1 MCIAPDGGRR
11 LAGPETAALKAAPH
25 GIQPAGL
32 AKPAALPQKPPNQ
45 RHPKSDAAPFCMTA
59 DVEAFMADFDL
70 GKIRNIGI
78 TAHIDAGK
86 TTTTERILYYTGV
99 SHRIGEVHDGNTTTD
114 YMDQERERGITITSA
129 AVTCEWKDH
138 RINIIDTPGH
148 IDFNIEVNR
157 SLRVLDGA
165 IFIIEGVAGVQP
177 QSETNWRLADRYN
190 VPRIIFINKLDRTGA
205 DFFRAFATL
214 KEKLDIVALPLQ
226 LPIGI
231 EDSFLGV
238 IDLVEMK
245 AIIWEGGELGAK
257 FHDEEIPEAMKE
269 QAAEYRQNLLDTA
282 LSVDNEAMEE
292 YFDKGDVSVETLK
305 RCIKAGAISG
315 AFRPVLC
322 GTAFK
327 NKGVQPLLDAVLDYL
342 PSPVDVPGIRVAPE
356 EGQDD
361 DPNARR
367 IKADPNAP
375 FAGLAFKIINDKY
388 GTLTFVRVYAGTL
401 KSSDT
406 VMNTT
411 KGHKERIGR
420 MFQMHADKRA
430 EIKEVHAGDIAAFVG
445 LKDTG
450 TGDTLASSDDPVVL
464 ERMAFPVPVIDISV
478 EPKTKEGVEKM
489 TLGLQKLAGE
499 DPSLRLKTDQ
509 ETGQTILS
517 GMGEL
522 HLEIIIDR
530 LKREYGV
537 DANIGAPQVA
547 YRETIS
553 KSHTETYTHKK
564 QSGGSGQYAEVKIV
578 FEPQERNEGV
588 LFENKV
594 VGGTVPKEYIPAV
607 EKGIRNQADTGVL
620 AGFPTVDFKYTLV
633 DGKYHDV
640 DSSALAFEI
649 AAKACFREGMKK
661 AGPIILEPI
670 MDVEITTPQD
680 HVGDVVGDLNR
691 RRGQIQNQESSGS
704 TVIVRAHVPLKEM
717 FGYIS
722 HLRSMTKG
730 RASFTMQFHHYD
742 PVPRNIADE
751 IMTKSA

>member
-1 MCIAPDGGRR
+1 M
-11 LAGPETAALKAAPH
+11 
-25 GIQPAGL
+25 
-32 AKPAALPQKPPNQ
+32 
-45 RHPKSDAAPFCMTA
+45 SD
-59 DVEAFMADFDL
+59 L
-70 GKIRNIGI
+70 SKIRNIGI

-99 SHRIGEVHDGNTTTD
+99 SHKIGEVHEGNTTTD
-114 YMDQERERGITITSA
+114 YMEQERERGITITSA

-205 DFFRAFATL
+205 DFYRAFDTL

-226 LPIGI
+226 LPIGV
-231 EDSFLGV
+231 EDGFLGV
-238 IDLVEMK
+238 VDLVEMK

-257 FHDEEIPEAMKE
+257 FHDEEIPEDMKE
-269 QAAEYRQNLLDTA
+269 KAAEARQLLLDTA
-282 LSVDNEAMEE
+282 LATDDEAMEM
-292 YFDKGDVSVETLK
+292 YFEKGDVDVATLK
-305 RCIKAGAISG
+305 RAIKKGTISG
-315 AFRPVLC
+315 EFRPVLC

-327 NKGVQPLLDAVLDYL
+327 NKGVQPLLDGVLDYL
-342 PSPVDVPGIRVAPE
+342 PAPIDVEGIRVAPPE
-356 EGQDD
+356 DADGVIDEKALPVIPV
-361 DPNARR
+361 DPDG
-367 IKADPNAP
+367 K

-388 GTLTFVRVYAGTL
+388 GTLTFVRVYRGVL
-401 KSSDT
+401 KSGDQ

-411 KGHKERIGR
+411 KGHKERVGR

-430 EIKEVHAGDIAAFVG
+430 EVKEVHAGDIAAFVG

-450 TGDTLASSDDPVVL
+450 TGDTLADAADPVVL

-478 EPKTKEGVEKM
+478 EPKTKDAVEKM
-489 TLGLQKLAGE
+489 TLALQKLAGE

-530 LKREYGV
+530 LRREYGV

-553 KSHTETYTHKK
+553 KAHVETYTHKK
-564 QSGGSGQYAEVKIV
+564 QSGGSGQYAEVKIEFAPV
-578 FEPQERNEGV
+578 ERNAGIS
-588 LFENKV
+588 FENKV

-607 EKGIRNQADTGVL
+607 EKGIEVQATTGVL
-620 AGFPTVDFKYTLV
+620 AGFPTVDFKYTLL

-649 AAKACFREGMKK
+649 AAKACFREGMKR
-661 AGPIILEPI
+661 ASPVILEPI
-670 MDVEITTPQD
+670 MDVEVTTPQD

-691 RRGQIQNQESSGS
+691 RRGQIQNQESAGS
-704 TVIVRAHVPLKEM
+704 TVTVRAQVPLKEM

-751 IMTKSA
+751 IMSKSA

>member
-1 MCIAPDGGRR
+1 M
-11 LAGPETAALKAAPH
+11 
-25 GIQPAGL
+25 
-32 AKPAALPQKPPNQ
+32 
-45 RHPKSDAAPFCMTA
+45 SDTPL
-59 DVEAFMADFDL
+59 D
-70 GKIRNIGI
+70 KIRNIGI

-86 TTTTERILYYTGV
+86 TTTTERILYYTGE
-99 SHRIGEVHDGNTTTD
+99 SHKIGEVHDGNTTTD
-114 YMDQERERGITITSA
+114 YMEQERERGITITSA
-129 AVTCEWKDH
+129 AVTCEWNGT

-205 DFFRAFATL
+205 DFFRAFDTL

-226 LPIGI
+226 LPIGE
-231 EDSFLGV
+231 EDKFLGV
-238 IDLVEMK
+238 VDLVEMK

-257 FHDEEIPEAMKE
+257 YHYEPIPEELTAKS
-269 QAAEYRQNLLDTA
+269 AEYRQILLDTA
-282 LSVDNEAMEE
+282 VSVDEKAMEE
-292 YFDKGDVSVETLK
+292 YFENGDVTVATLK
-305 RCIKAGAISG
+305 ACIKKGTISG
-315 AFRPVLC
+315 EFRPVLC

-327 NKGVQPLLDAVLDYL
+327 NKGVQPLLDAVVDYL
-342 PSPVDVPGIRVAPE
+342 PSPIDVPGIAVALD
-356 EGQDD
+356 EGVDETLHPD
-361 DPNARR
+361 RRR
-367 IKADPNAP
+367 IKADPKAP
-375 FAGLAFKIINDKY
+375 FASLAFKIINDKY

-401 KSSDT
+401 KSGDT

-411 KGHKERIGR
+411 KGHRERIGR

-430 EIKEVHAGDIAAFVG
+430 EIKEVIAGDIAAFVG

-450 TGDTLASSDDPVVL
+450 TGDTLASAADPVVL

-478 EPKTKEGVEKM
+478 EPRTKEAVEKM

-499 DPSLRLKTDQ
+499 DPSLRLRTDQ

-530 LKREYGV
+530 LRREYGV
-537 DANIGAPQVA
+537 DCEIGAPQVA

-553 KSHTETYTHKK
+553 KPHTEIYTHKK
-564 QSGGSGQYAEVKIV
+564 QTGGSGQYAEVKIV
-578 FEPQERNEGV
+578 FEPMDRNGGV
-588 LFENKV
+588 VFENKV
-594 VGGTVPKEYIPAV
+594 VGGSIPKEYIPAV
-607 EKGIRNQADTGVL
+607 EKGIRVQADTGVL
-620 AGFPTVDFKYTLV
+620 AGFPTVDFKYTLI

-661 AGPIILEPI
+661 ASPIILEPI
-670 MDVEITTPQD
+670 MDVEVTTPQD

-691 RRGQIQNQESSGS
+691 RRGQIQNQDSSGS
-704 TVIVRAHVPLKEM
+704 TIIVRALVPLKEM

-751 IMTKSA
+751 IMAKSA

>member
-1 MCIAPDGGRR
+1 VSVTPLDR
-11 LAGPETAALKAAPH
+11 
-25 GIQPAGL
+25 
-32 AKPAALPQKPPNQ
+32 
-45 RHPKSDAAPFCMTA
+45 
-59 DVEAFMADFDL
+59 
-70 GKIRNIGI
+70 IRNIGI

-205 DFFRAFATL
+205 DFYRAFDTL
-214 KEKLDIVALPLQ
+214 LEKLDIVALPLQ
-226 LPIGI
+226 LPIGV
-231 EDSFLGV
+231 EDQFLGV
-238 IDLVEMK
+238 VDLVEMK

-257 FHDEEIPEAMKE
+257 YHYEDIPADM
-269 QAAEYRQNLLDTA
+269 ADLVTTHRQTLLDTA
-282 LSVDNEAMEE
+282 LSVDEQAMEE
-292 YFDKGDVSVETLK
+292 YFDKGDVSIETMK
-305 RCIKAGAISG
+305 RCIKRGTIDG
-315 AFRPVLC
+315 TFRPVLC

-327 NKGVQPLLDAVLDYL
+327 NKGVQPLLDAVIDYL
-342 PSPVDVPGIRVAPE
+342 PSPVDVPGIAVAVE
-356 EGQDD
+356 EGDD
-361 DPNARR
+361 EHDIANRRR
-367 IKADPNAP
+367 IPANPKAP

-401 KSSDT
+401 KSGDM

-411 KGHKERIGR
+411 KGHRERIGR

-430 EIKEVHAGDIAAFVG
+430 EIKEVEAGDIAAFVG

-450 TGDTLASSDDPVVL
+450 TGDTLASNDDPVIL

-478 EPKTKEGVEKM
+478 EPRTKEAVEKM

-499 DPSLRLKTDQ
+499 DPSLRLRTDQ

-530 LKREYGV
+530 LRREYGV
-537 DANIGAPQVA
+537 DCNIGAPQVA

-553 KSHTETYTHKK
+553 KAHTETYTHKK
-564 QSGGSGQYAEVKIV
+564 QSGGSGQYAEVKII
-578 FEPQERNEGV
+578 FEPLERNTGV
-588 LFENKV
+588 VFENKV
-594 VGGTVPKEYIPAV
+594 VGGSVPREYIPAV
-607 EKGIRNQADTGVL
+607 EKGIKVQADTGVL

-649 AAKACFREGMKK
+649 AAKACFRDGMKL

-670 MDVEITTPQD
+670 MDVEVTTPQD

-742 PVPRNIADE
+742 PVPRNVADE
-751 IMTKSA
+751 IMKKSA

>member
-1 MCIAPDGGRR
+1 MTSTAP
-11 LAGPETAALKAAPH
+11 L
-25 GIQPAGL
+25 GL
-32 AKPAALPQKPPNQ
+32 
-45 RHPKSDAAPFCMTA
+45 
-59 DVEAFMADFDL
+59 
-70 GKIRNIGI
+70 IRNIGI

-99 SHRIGEVHDGNTTTD
+99 SHKIGEVHDGNTTTD
-114 YMDQERERGITITSA
+114 YMEQERERGITITSA
-129 AVTCEWKDH
+129 AVTCEWKSH

-205 DFFRAFATL
+205 DFFRAFDTL

-231 EDSFLGV
+231 EENFIGV
-238 IDLVEMK
+238 VDLVEMK
-245 AIIWEGGELGAK
+245 AIIWEGGELGAA
-257 FHDEEIPEAMKE
+257 FHDAPIPEDLAEK
-269 QAAEYRQNLLDTA
+269 AAEYREALLDTA
-282 LSVDNEAMEE
+282 LSVDTVAMEE
-292 YFDKGDVSVETLK
+292 YFEKGDVSVETLK
-305 RCIKAGAISG
+305 RCIKQGAISG

-342 PSPVDVPGIRVAPE
+342 PSPIDVPGIKVAAE
-356 EGQDD
+356 EGEEDT
-361 DPNARR
+361 PEAAAKRR
-367 IKADPNAP
+367 VIPANPDAP
-375 FAGLAFKIINDKY
+375 FSGLAFKIINDKY
-388 GTLTFVRVYAGTL
+388 GTLTFVRVYSGTL
-401 KSSDT
+401 KSGDT
-406 VMNTT
+406 VLNTT
-411 KGHKERIGR
+411 KDHRERIGR

-430 EIKEVHAGDIAAFVG
+430 EIKEVSAGDIAAFVG

-530 LKREYGV
+530 LRREYGV

-553 KSHTETYTHKK
+553 RAHTETYTHKK
-564 QSGGSGQYAEVKIV
+564 QSGGSGQYAEVKII
-578 FEPQERNEGV
+578 FEPQERNDGV

-594 VGGTVPKEYIPAV
+594 VGGAIPKEYIPAV
-607 EKGIRNQADTGVL
+607 EKGIRVQADTGVL
-620 AGFPTVDFKYTLV
+620 AGFQTVDFKYTLV

-640 DSSALAFEI
+640 NSSALAFEI

-670 MDVEITTPQD
+670 MDVEVTTPND

-691 RRGQIQNQESSGS
+691 RRGMIQNQESSGS

-742 PVPRNIADE
+742 PVPRNVADE
-751 IMTKSA
+751 IMAKSA

>member
-1 MCIAPDGGRR
+1 VTSTTP
-11 LAGPETAALKAAPH
+11 L
-25 GIQPAGL
+25 GL
-32 AKPAALPQKPPNQ
+32 
-45 RHPKSDAAPFCMTA
+45 
-59 DVEAFMADFDL
+59 
-70 GKIRNIGI
+70 IRNIGI

-99 SHRIGEVHDGNTTTD
+99 SHKIGEVHDGNTTTD
-114 YMDQERERGITITSA
+114 YMEQERERGITITSA
-129 AVTCEWKDH
+129 AVTCEWKNH

-205 DFFRAFATL
+205 DFFRAFDTL

-231 EDSFLGV
+231 EENFVGV
-238 IDLVEMK
+238 VDLVEMK
-245 AIIWEGGELGAK
+245 AIVWEGGELGAA
-257 FHDEEIPEAMKE
+257 FHDAPIPDEMADKV
-269 QAAEYRQNLLDTA
+269 AEYREALLDTA
-282 LSVDNEAMEE
+282 LSVDTVAMEE
-292 YFDKGDVSVETLK
+292 YFEKGDVSVETLK
-305 RCIKAGAISG
+305 RCIKAGTISG

-342 PSPVDVPGIRVAPE
+342 PSPIDVPGIKVAAE
-356 EGQDD
+356 EGEDD
-361 DPNARR
+361 TPEAAAKRR
-367 IKADPNAP
+367 VIPANPDAP

-388 GTLTFVRVYAGTL
+388 GTLTFVRVYSGTL
-401 KSSDT
+401 KSGDT

-411 KGHKERIGR
+411 KEHRERIGR

-430 EIKEVHAGDIAAFVG
+430 EIKEVSAGDIAAFVG

-450 TGDTLASSDDPVVL
+450 TGDTLASSEDPVVL

-553 KSHTETYTHKK
+553 RAHTETYTHKK
-564 QSGGSGQYAEVKIV
+564 QSGGSGQYAEVKII
-578 FEPQERNEGV
+578 FEPLERNEGV
-588 LFENKV
+588 VFDNKI
-594 VGGTVPKEYIPAV
+594 VGGAIPKEYIPAV
-607 EKGIRNQADTGVL
+607 EKGIRVQADTGVL
-620 AGFPTVDFKYTLV
+620 AGFQTVDFKYTLV

-670 MDVEITTPQD
+670 MDVEVTTPND

-691 RRGQIQNQESSGS
+691 RRGMIQNQESSGS

-742 PVPRNIADE
+742 PVPRNVADE
-751 IMTKSA
+751 IMAKSA

>member
-1 MCIAPDGGRR
+1 MSVTPLDR
-11 LAGPETAALKAAPH
+11 
-25 GIQPAGL
+25 
-32 AKPAALPQKPPNQ
+32 
-45 RHPKSDAAPFCMTA
+45 
-59 DVEAFMADFDL
+59 
-70 GKIRNIGI
+70 IRNIGI

-86 TTTTERILYYTGV
+86 TTTTERILYYTGE
-99 SHRIGEVHDGNTTTD
+99 SHKIGEVHDGNTTTD
-114 YMDQERERGITITSA
+114 YMEQERERGITITSA
-129 AVTCEWKDH
+129 AVTCQWKEN

-165 IFIIEGVAGVQP
+165 VFIIEGVAGVQP
-177 QSETNWRLADRYN
+177 QSETNWRLADRYK

-205 DFFRAFATL
+205 DFYRAFATL

-226 LPIGI
+226 LPIGV
-231 EDSFLGV
+231 EDGFLGV
-238 IDLVEMK
+238 VDLVEMK

-257 FHDEEIPEAMKE
+257 YHYEDIPEDM
-269 QAAEYRQNLLDTA
+269 AELVAEHRQTLLDTA
-282 LSVDNEAMEE
+282 LSVDNAAMEE
-292 YFDKGDVSVETLK
+292 YFDKGDVAIETLK
-305 RCIKAGAISG
+305 RSIKRGTIDG

-327 NKGVQPLLDAVLDYL
+327 NKGVQPLLDAVIDYL
-342 PSPVDVPGIRVAPE
+342 PSPIDVPGIAVALE
-356 EGQDD
+356 EGEEDGD
-361 DPNARR
+361 NPNRRR
-367 IKADPNAP
+367 IPADPKAP

-401 KSSDT
+401 KSGDM

-411 KGHKERIGR
+411 KGHRERIGR

-430 EIKEVHAGDIAAFVG
+430 EIKEVEAGDIAAFVG

-450 TGDTLASSDDPVVL
+450 TGDTLASADDPVIL

-478 EPKTKEGVEKM
+478 EPRTKEAVEKM

-499 DPSLRLKTDQ
+499 DPSLRLRTDQ

-530 LKREYGV
+530 LRREYGV
-537 DANIGAPQVA
+537 DCNIGAPQVA

-553 KSHTETYTHKK
+553 KTHTETYTHKK
-564 QSGGSGQYAEVKIV
+564 QSGGSGQYAEVKII
-578 FEPQERNEGV
+578 FEPLERNAGIV
-588 LFENKV
+588 FENKV
-594 VGGTVPKEYIPAV
+594 VGGSVPKEYIPAV
-607 EKGIRNQADTGVL
+607 EKGIRVQADTGVL
-620 AGFPTVDFKYTLV
+620 AGFPTVDFKYTLI

-649 AAKACFREGMKK
+649 AAKACFRDGMKN
-661 AGPIILEPI
+661 ATPIILEPI
-670 MDVEITTPQD
+670 MDVEVTTPQD

-691 RRGQIQNQESSGS
+691 RRGMIQNQESSGS

-742 PVPRNIADE
+742 PVPRNVADE
-751 IMTKSA
+751 IMKKSA

>member
-1 MCIAPDGGRR
+1 M
-11 LAGPETAALKAAPH
+11 
-25 GIQPAGL
+25 
-32 AKPAALPQKPPNQ
+32 
-45 RHPKSDAAPFCMTA
+45 
-59 DVEAFMADFDL
+59 
-70 GKIRNIGI
+70 
-78 TAHIDAGK
+78 
-86 TTTTERILYYTGV
+86 
-99 SHRIGEVHDGNTTTD
+99 
-114 YMDQERERGITITSA
+114 
-129 AVTCEWKDH
+129 
-138 RINIIDTPGH
+138 
-148 IDFNIEVNR
+148 NR

-165 IFIIEGVAGVQP
+165 VFIIEGVAGVQP
-177 QSETNWRLADRYN
+177 QSETNWRLADRYK

-205 DFFRAFATL
+205 DFYRAFATL
-214 KEKLDIVALPLQ
+214 KEKLDIVAVPLQ

-231 EDSFLGV
+231 EDKFIGV
-238 IDLVEMK
+238 VDLVEMK
-245 AIIWEGGELGAK
+245 AIVWEGGDLGAK
-257 FHDEEIPEAMKE
+257 YNDEPIPDDLLELAKE
-269 QAAEYRQNLLDTA
+269 HRQTLLDTA
-282 LSVDNEAMEE
+282 LAVDDEGMEE
-292 YFDKGDVSVETLK
+292 YFEKGDVSVETLK
-305 RCIKAGAISG
+305 RAIKTGTISG
-315 AFRPVLC
+315 DFRPVLC

-327 NKGVQPLLDAVLDYL
+327 NKGVQPLLDAVIDYL
-342 PSPVDVPGIRVAPE
+342 PSPVDVPGIAVALDE
-356 EGQDD
+356 DLEDQEQVDR
-361 DPNARR
+361 RR
-367 IKADPNAP
+367 IPANPKAP

-401 KSSDT
+401 KSGDT

-411 KGHKERIGR
+411 KGHRERIGR

-430 EIKEVHAGDIAAFVG
+430 EIKEVEAGDIAAFVG

-478 EPKTKEGVEKM
+478 EPRTKEAVEKM

-499 DPSLRLKTDQ
+499 DPSLRLRTDQ

-530 LKREYGV
+530 LRREYGV
-537 DANIGAPQVA
+537 DCNIGAPQVA

-553 KSHTETYTHKK
+553 KPHTETYTHKK
-564 QSGGSGQYAEVKIV
+564 QSGGSGQYAEVKII
-578 FEPQERNEGV
+578 FEPQERNAGV
-588 LFENKV
+588 VFENKV
-594 VGGTVPKEYIPAV
+594 VGGSVPKEYIPAV
-607 EKGIRNQADTGVL
+607 EKGIKVQADTGVL
-620 AGFPTVDFKYTLV
+620 AGFPTVDFKYTLI

-661 AGPIILEPI
+661 ASPIILEPI
-670 MDVEITTPQD
+670 MDVEVTTPQD

-691 RRGQIQNQESSGS
+691 RRGHIQNQESSGS
-704 TVIVRAHVPLKEM
+704 TIIVRAQAPLKEM

-751 IMTKSA
+751 IMAKSA

>member
-1 MCIAPDGGRR
+1 MSETDANP
-11 LAGPETAALKAAPH
+11 LAL
-25 GIQPAGL
+25 
-32 AKPAALPQKPPNQ
+32 
-45 RHPKSDAAPFCMTA
+45 
-59 DVEAFMADFDL
+59 
-70 GKIRNIGI
+70 IRNIGI

-114 YMDQERERGITITSA
+114 YMAQERERGITITSA
-129 AVTCEWKDH
+129 AVTCEWKGH

-165 IFIIEGVAGVQP
+165 VFIIEGVAGVQP

-205 DFFRAFATL
+205 DFYRAFDTL

-231 EDSFLGV
+231 EDTFIGV
-238 IDLVEMK
+238 VDLVEMK
-245 AIIWEGGELGAK
+245 AIVWEGGELGAK
-257 FHDEEIPEAMKE
+257 FHDEAIPADMMEKA
-269 QAAEYRQNLLDTA
+269 QEYRTLLLDTA
-282 LSVDNEAMEE
+282 LSVDTEAMEE

-315 AFRPVLC
+315 VFRPVLC

-327 NKGVQPLLDAVLDYL
+327 NKGVQPLLDGVLDYL
-342 PSPVDVPGIRVAPE
+342 PSPIDVPGIKVAEEEDEPE
-356 EGQDD
+356 GTV
-361 DPNARR
+361 RR
-367 IKADPNAP
+367 IIPADIKAP

-388 GTLTFVRVYAGTL
+388 GTLTFVRVYAGSL
-401 KSSDT
+401 KSGDT

-411 KGHKERIGR
+411 KDHRERIGR

-445 LKDTG
+445 LKDTN
-450 TGDTLASSDDPVVL
+450 TGDTLAAAEDPVIL
-464 ERMAFPVPVIDISV
+464 ERMSFPIPVIDISV
-478 EPKTKEGVEKM
+478 EPKTKDGVEKM

-499 DPSLRLKTDQ
+499 DPSLRLRTDQ
-509 ETGQTILS
+509 ESGQTILS

-530 LKREYGV
+530 LQREYGV

-553 KSHTETYTHKK
+553 RPHTEIYTHKK
-564 QSGGSGQYAEVKIV
+564 QTGGSGQYAEVKIL
-578 FEPQERNEGV
+578 FEPMERNSGV
-588 LFENKV
+588 VFENKV
-594 VGGTVPKEYIPAV
+594 VGGSIPKEYIPAV
-607 EKGIRNQADTGVL
+607 EKGIRNQCETGVL
-620 AGFPTVDFKYTLV
+620 AGFPTVDFKYSLV

-649 AAKACFREGMKK
+649 AAKACFRDGMKK
-661 AGPIILEPI
+661 AAPIILEPI
-670 MDVEITTPQD
+670 MDVEVTTPQD

-691 RRGQIQNQESSGS
+691 RRGTIQSQDSAGS
-704 TVIVRAHVPLKEM
+704 TVMVRAHVPLKEM

-722 HLRSMTKG
+722 QLRGMTKG

-751 IMTKSA
+751 IMAKSA

>member
-1 MCIAPDGGRR
+1 VTESP
-11 LAGPETAALKAAPH
+11 LA
-25 GIQPAGL
+25 
-32 AKPAALPQKPPNQ
+32 
-45 RHPKSDAAPFCMTA
+45 R
-59 DVEAFMADFDL
+59 
-70 GKIRNIGI
+70 IRNIGI

-99 SHRIGEVHDGNTTTD
+99 SHKIGEVHDGNTTTD

-129 AVTCEWKDH
+129 AVTCEWADH

-205 DFFRAFATL
+205 DFYRAFDTL
-214 KEKLDIVALPLQ
+214 KEKLDIIALPLQ
-226 LPIGI
+226 LPIGE
-231 EDSFLGV
+231 EDKFLGI

-257 FHDEEIPEAMKE
+257 YHDEPIPAELADK
-269 QAAEYRQNLLDTA
+269 AAEYRQLLLDTA
-282 LSVDNEAMEE
+282 LSVDTEGMEE
-292 YFDKGDVSVETLK
+292 YFENGDVSVATLK
-305 RCIKAGAISG
+305 RAIKRGTIDG
-315 AFRPVLC
+315 DFRPVLC

-327 NKGVQPLLDAVLDYL
+327 NKGVQPLLDAVIDYL
-342 PSPVDVPGIRVAPE
+342 PSPIDVPGIAVALD
-356 EGQDD
+356 EGVDEALHPD
-361 DPNARR
+361 RRR
-367 IKADPNAP
+367 IKADASAP
-375 FAGLAFKIINDKY
+375 FSGLAFKIINDKY
-388 GTLTFVRVYAGTL
+388 GTLTFVRVYSGTL
-401 KSSDT
+401 KTGDM

-411 KGHKERIGR
+411 KDHRERIGR

-478 EPKTKEGVEKM
+478 EPRTKEAVEKM

-530 LKREYGV
+530 LRREYGV
-537 DANIGAPQVA
+537 DCNIGAPQVA

-553 KSHTETYTHKK
+553 KAHTETYTHKK
-564 QSGGSGQYAEVKIV
+564 QSGGSGQYAEVKII
-578 FEPQERNEGV
+578 FEPQERNLGV

-594 VGGTVPKEYIPAV
+594 VGGAVPKEYIPAV
-607 EKGIRNQADTGVL
+607 EKGIRVQADTGVL

-661 AGPIILEPI
+661 ASPIILEPI

-691 RRGQIQNQESSGS
+691 RRGMIQNQESSGS
-704 TVIVRAHVPLKEM
+704 TILVRAQVPLKEM

-742 PVPRNIADE
+742 PVPRNIAEE
-751 IMTKSA
+751 IMAKSA

>member
-1 MCIAPDGGRR
+1 MSTDA
-11 LAGPETAALKAAPH
+11 LA
-25 GIQPAGL
+25 
-32 AKPAALPQKPPNQ
+32 
-45 RHPKSDAAPFCMTA
+45 R
-59 DVEAFMADFDL
+59 
-70 GKIRNIGI
+70 IRNIGI

-99 SHRIGEVHDGNTTTD
+99 SHKIGEVHDGNTTTD
-114 YMDQERERGITITSA
+114 YMAQERERGITITSA

-165 IFIIEGVAGVQP
+165 VFIIEGVAGVQP

-205 DFFRAFATL
+205 DFYRAFDTL
-214 KEKLDIVALPLQ
+214 KEKLDIIALPLQ
-226 LPIGI
+226 LPIGA
-231 EDSFLGV
+231 EDQFLGV
-238 IDLVEMK
+238 VDLVEMK

-257 FHDEEIPEAMKE
+257 FHDEEIPADLIEKAK
-269 QAAEYRQNLLDTA
+269 EYRQLLLDTA
-282 LSVDNEAMEE
+282 LSVDDAGMEE
-292 YFDKGDVSVETLK
+292 YFEKGDVEVATLK
-305 RCIKAGAISG
+305 RALKTGTISG

-342 PSPVDVPGIRVAPE
+342 PSPIDVPGISIAAE
-356 EGQDD
+356 EGEEDGEYSD
-361 DPNARR
+361 RRR
-367 IKADPNAP
+367 IPANPDAP

-388 GTLTFVRVYAGTL
+388 GTLTFVRVYSGTL
-401 KSSDT
+401 RSGDT

-411 KGHKERIGR
+411 KDQKERISR

-445 LKDTG
+445 LKDTQ
-450 TGDTLASSDDPVVL
+450 TGDTLASSDDPVIL

-478 EPKTKEGVEKM
+478 EPKTKDSVEKM
-489 TLGLQKLAGE
+489 SIGLQKLAGE

-509 ETGQTILS
+509 ESGQTILS

-530 LKREYGV
+530 LRREYGV
-537 DANIGAPQVA
+537 DCNIGAPQVA

-553 KSHTETYTHKK
+553 KPWTETYTHKK
-564 QSGGSGQYAEVKIV
+564 QSGGSGQYAEVKV
-578 FEPQERNEGV
+578 LFEPQERNAGV
-588 LFENKV
+588 AFENKT
-594 VGGTVPKEYIPAV
+594 VGGSVPKEYIPAV
-607 EKGIRNQADTGVL
+607 EKGIRVQADTGVL
-620 AGFPTVDFKYTLV
+620 AGFQTVDFKYTLV

-661 AGPIILEPI
+661 ASPIILEPV
-670 MDVEITTPQD
+670 MDVEVTTPND

-691 RRGQIQNQESSGS
+691 RRGQIQNQESAGS
-704 TVIVRAHVPLKEM
+704 TVMVRAHVPLKEM

-722 HLRSMTKG
+722 DLRSMTKG

-742 PVPRNIADE
+742 PVPRNVADE
-751 IMTKSA
+751 LVKKAG